1 MSMRKSKN
9 SYTTNKSFSQDA
21 SKNKEINLK
30 SIQTENRLNL
40 ENQRKEHLVR
50 GSYDNINLK
59 STSND
64 RQLHGYKKMN

>member
-21 SKNKEINLK
+21 NKNKEINLK

-50 GSYDNINLK
+50 GSYDSINLK